1 MKIQGTQKSSTAAEI
16 KKATKPQASSQTFS
30 DSTGVAQTQ
39 SNPASSQVSGI
50 IPTDAL
56 LSIQEALTL
65 SHANQES
72 VNNGH
77 KILDALEQV
86 HKGLLLGHFSMDN
99 LTDLVDRIRI
109 NRQKAESPELENILE
124 QIELRAEVELAK
136 LSYQRKES

>member
-1 MKIQGTQKSSTAAEI
+1 MKIQGTQKSSTSTEI

-30 DSTGVAQTQ
+30 DSTGVSQTQ
-39 SNPASSQVSGI
+39 SKPPSPQISGV

-65 SHANQES
+65 SKADHES
-72 VNNGH
+72 INNGH
-77 KILDALEQV
+77 KILDDLEQI
-86 HKGLLLGHFSMDN
+86 HKGLLLGQFSMDT

-109 NRQKAESPELENILE
+109 NRQKAESPELENLLE